1 MGGAVPAAIS
11 FLKCP
16 EDCSHTGVEAS
27 QPILRSSFWP
37 SMTDSLA
44 EPHSHNLRH
53 HRQMEGPGFFLS
65 LSASTLA
72 SRPID
77 DRVASEI
84 CAALCFYAAKKLIA
98 LAAFVVMFD
107 HWHAQL
113 ATWDG
118 MTISKC
124 MKLLDRLIGR
134 QTVTDSF
141 LLQDVLG
148 RMASMTQESVL
159 PNSFALFVAT
169 SKKTRFGQG
178 S

>member
-1 MGGAVPAAIS
+1 
-11 FLKCP
+11 
-16 EDCSHTGVEAS
+16 
-27 QPILRSSFWP
+27 
-37 SMTDSLA
+37 MTDSLA

-77 DRVASEI
+77 DRVASEV

-124 MKLLDRLIGR
+124 MKLLDRWIGR
-134 QTVTDSF
+134 QTDGF
-141 LLQDVLG
+141 LLASGCAWQDGFHDTRIRSAKQFRFVCSYIEENPVRAG
-148 RMASMTQESVL
+148 FVESPSDWKWSSAH
-159 PNSFALFVAT
+159 PNYQSSLTKPWPSGFEKV
-169 SKKTRFGQG
+169 
-178 S
+178 